1 MLLKV
6 TYAALEP
13 LRRLTYASLA
23 DWNFG
28 DGEALFKAVTK
39 ISSFWVYAIS
49 RRGIVQLGVLLVPF
63 SFSSL

>member
-6 TYAALEP
+6 TCCFRAFEKAHLC
-13 LRRLTYASLA
+13 SLA

-39 ISSFWVYAIS
+39 ILSFRVYAVS
-49 RRGIVQLGVLLVPF
+49 WRGIVQLGVLLVPF
-63 SFSSL
+63 SCSSL

>member
-1 MLLKV
+1 M
-6 TYAALEP
+6 
-13 LRRLTYASLA
+13 LA

-28 DGEALFKAVTK
+28 DGGALFKAVTK

>member
-1 MLLKV
+1 ML
-6 TYAALEP
+6 P

-28 DGEALFKAVTK
+28 DGETLFKAFTK
-39 ISSFWVYAIS
+39 ISSCRVYESS
-49 RRGIVQLGVLLVPF
+49 RRRIVQLGVLFVPF